1 MRGDLVFKILDAL
14 ALIALMQAAFAFAAA
29 VRTVLLPEHRVYNAL
44 LILGSAWGIV
54 RFATL
59 VLK

>member
-1 MRGDLVFKILDAL
+1 MFKILDAL